1 MEPWLLKTKHNKTQA
16 KSGLQINHSTML
28 TCQVLHNYLVG
39 IPNFS
44 ELSCLLSNVL
54 PSLKFRYIPSK
65 EKSALIP
72 NLKWHFHNQRQL
84 GYINRQSWRYRSW
97 GDFIPLETSLRNVEE
112 CLIMNECDLRLL
124 YTDDTFPINITETFK
139 FLSPVILM
147 NEFPWPLLK
156 IIPVKS
162 AIYWWL
168 LGLLKRLEFQNIFI
182 SFIDSCNAF
191 GTKV

>member
-84 GYINRQSWRYRSW
+84 GYINRQS
-97 GDFIPLETSLRNVEE
+97 
-112 CLIMNECDLRLL
+112 
-124 YTDDTFPINITETFK
+124 
-139 FLSPVILM
+139 
-147 NEFPWPLLK
+147 
-156 IIPVKS
+156 
-162 AIYWWL
+162 
-168 LGLLKRLEFQNIFI
+168 
-182 SFIDSCNAF
+182 
-191 GTKV
+191 